1 MISLRK
7 LTIEDSTYFME
18 LNNKPDI
25 LKWMRSD
32 NEYKKEDFLAILA
45 CDWISWYVI
54 HSSEKVK
61 GKYETKRVGL
71 FTTYIVDKKVYLGI
85 IIDHKYRRKGY
96 ARDTFKHYLTATDE
110 VDIPTYLSCFDD
122 QPALNM
128 YKQLGYKEIGEEKVR
143 GKRHIHMKRDT
154 SQNA

>member
-1 MISLRK
+1 
-7 LTIEDSTYFME
+7 ME

-32 NEYKKEDFLAILA
+32 NEYHKEDFHAVLA
-45 CDWISWYVI
+45 CDWITWYVI
-54 HSSEKVK
+54 YSNEKTYK
-61 GKYETKRVGL
+61 NTRRWINFKVGL

-85 IIDHKYRRKGY
+85 IIDDRYRRKGY

-110 VDIPTYLSCFDD
+110 INVDTYLSCFDN

-128 YKQLGYKEIGEEKVR
+128 YKELGYKEIGEEKIR
-143 GKRHIHMKRDT
+143 GRRHIHMERE
-154 SQNA
+154 AR